1 MKARYSICAAAVVAA
16 LAAGAAAFG
25 ATYTSPDASVVV
37 TASTIELAQNRVVVA
52 AGRARVVAVDKAAGT
67 KLEAD
72 AAKIQVVFVGGPGAR
87 PGIGSVSSAEMA
99 GPVKIVYTSVKPG
112 EPITTVTANAD
123 SAVYDGKTGI
133 AKLTGNVKITSDD
146 PSRFAAPAVMTGDVA
161 SVNLRADLGPED
173 FRFRLESSPGV
184 SRIEVTPKPQ
194 EKPDK

>member
-1 MKARYSICAAAVVAA
+1 MRARYSICAAAVVAV
-16 LAAGAAAFG
+16 LAAGAVAFG
-25 ATYTSPDASVVV
+25 ATYASPDSSVVV
-37 TASTIELAQNRVVVA
+37 TASAIELAQNRVVA
-52 AGRARVVAVDKAAGT
+52 TGRARVVAADKAAGT

-72 AAKIQVVFVGGPGAR
+72 AAKIQVVFLGDPGAR
-87 PGIGSVSSAEMA
+87 PGIGSVKNAEMA
-99 GPVKIVYTSVKPG
+99 GPVKMVYTSARPG
-112 EPITTVTANAD
+112 EAVTTVSASAD
-123 SAVYDGKTGI
+123 SASYDGKTGV

-146 PSRFAAPAVMTGDVA
+146 PSRFATPAVMTGDVA